1 MLGKLIKYEF
11 KATGRLLIPLYG
23 ALIIFAFI
31 SKIFMGDFLYNS
43 DSILGNI
50 PQILAILIYVGI
62 MVAIFVVTVFIIIQ
76 RYRTNLLCDE
86 GYLMNTI
93 PVKPWKNIASKLIVA
108 LVWGIASGIVSII
121 SVISSLDK
129 DIST

>member
-93 PVKPWKNIASKLIVA
+93 PVNFSLSKRIIYKNNYYNS
-108 LVWGIASGIVSII
+108 
-121 SVISSLDK
+121 SVL
-129 DIST
+129 

>member
-31 SKIFMGDFLYNS
+31 NKIFMGDFLYNS
-43 DSILGNI
+43 DTILGNI

-93 PVKPWKNIASKLIVA
+93 PVKPWENILSKLVVA
-108 LVWGIASGIVSII
+108 LVWSIASIVI
-121 SVISSLDK
+121 SVI
-129 DIST
+129 